1 MRVFNLIWSG
11 QAISL
16 IGSAMTTFGIGVWIF
31 AHTGSPTAFAT
42 LILAGSLPGL
52 LTLPFAGVIIDRF
65 DRRRVMLL
73 SDLGTALGPLV
84 LLTLSL
90 AGGLELWHLY
100 VMVAVSSVFKAFQW
114 PAFASLVSQLVSKD
128 QLSKANG
135 RVGMAEAVGMVFGDL
150 LGGALYGVLGLNG
163 LLLVD
168 LSTFLVATCTMLLSY
183 RLRAAIP
190 PVRSADAQRRPMLSE
205 MAQGWQFIRQRR
217 GLLGLLLF
225 FAGYN
230 LMMEMALVL
239 LAPLVLSSH
248 PPSALGV
255 INAVGAVGM
264 IAVSGIMSFT
274 RQPKHLVRTILAVA
288 VLHSFLLLGIGSS
301 HGTPWLLAICM
312 FGILGGYAVTN
323 AVTPTLWQRK
333 TPVELQGRVF
343 SIRRLLAWSSGPIA
357 FAVAGPLTE
366 YVGTPLA
373 DGPLADSAGRITGT
387 GTGGGISM
395 VFLLSG
401 VLLLAVVAITCVPRA
416 VRRME
421 QELPDADEKDADE
434 KEAPGLA
441 VAATPS

>member
-1 MRVFNLIWSG
+1 VRAFNLIWAG
-11 QAISL
+11 QATSL
-16 IGSAMTTFGIGVWIF
+16 IGSAMTTFGIGVWVF

-52 LTLPFAGVIIDRF
+52 LTLPFAGVIVDRF
-65 DRRRVMLL
+65 DRRRVMVL
-73 SDLGTALGPLV
+73 SDLGTALGPVV
-84 LLTLSL
+84 LLTLNATGS
-90 AGGLELWHLY
+90 LELWHLY
-100 VMVAVSSVFKAFQW
+100 VTVAISSIFKAFQW
-114 PAFASLVSQLVSKD
+114 PAFASLVPQLVSKD

-135 RVGMAEAVGMVFGDL
+135 RVGMAEAVGLVFGDL

-163 LLLVD
+163 LLMVD
-168 LSTFLVATCTMLLSY
+168 LSTFVLALGSMLLSY
-183 RLRAAIP
+183 RLVPAMP
-190 PVRSADAQRRPMLSE
+190 PVRAPGTTGRPRVSE
-205 MAQGWQFIRQRR
+205 MVEGWTFIRQRP
-217 GLLGLLLF
+217 GLLGLLIF

-239 LAPLVLSSH
+239 LSPLVLSSH

-274 RQPKHLVRTILAVA
+274 RAPKHLVRTILAVA
-288 VLHSFLLLGIGSS
+288 VLHSFLLLAIGAS
-301 HGTPWLLAICM
+301 HGTPWVIGACM

-333 TPVELQGRVF
+333 TPAAVQGRVF
-343 SIRRLLAWSSGPIA
+343 SIRRLLAWSADPIA

-366 YVGTPLA
+366 QVGTPLA
-373 DGPLADSAGRITGT
+373 NGSLSESAGRLTGT
-387 GTGGGISM
+387 GTAGGIAM

-401 VLLLAVVAITCVPRA
+401 VLLLGVVAATCVPRA

-421 QELPDADEKDADE
+421 QDLPDADEE
-434 KEAPGLA
+434 EPGRT
-441 VAATPS
+441 VTVGSSSTVE